1 MENPPQLVQQILFSL
16 DRLSDGN
23 GHHEYEKI
31 CFAFARRRV
40 SINLLPA
47 TGPVSAGGDQGRDA
61 ESFWS
66 NIANEVPATS
76 VHAATVSGERVV
88 LACTIQ
94 KTDIPSKIRSD
105 LNSITGQGTPVDR
118 VLYFTVASVPVAKRH
133 ELIAQARTDRD
144 VELEIFDGLAL
155 AEHLADPDL
164 FWIAAEYLKLPAS
177 LAPERADEDDPLPD
191 WYVRDRDY
199 WRARTEPGRTMGDL
213 VSLRDVL
220 RHATYH
226 DQARGDLGDWIAKMR
241 EFLTGDGPAEV
252 KMRARYE
259 IAVATLR
266 GTGELHGADPLVRE
280 FFQSITGIEDDLPLL
295 EDASVLLQ
303 YGYGSRLRG
312 HTSITMSELD
322 GYYETLRAHVQTA
335 IAASPYPNAKA
346 LLLAID
352 VRLAFFQAYPDD
364 LPERIE
370 GLRDPR
376 DTLRLV
382 LDAYDAD
389 ETVPAQTTALPL
401 RDRDGGMTTLGALL
415 DTLASAPLF
424 PIEHTAELFEMLT
437 LSLADHPDYAALR
450 DRLDEAVARVGGDAS
465 KAERAHARVI
475 TFVGANQ
482 LLRALAEVHEAK
494 IGWRHGE
501 TIEDSIPMTLLA
513 ASIYEHLGLFF
524 AAKLHAAAAAVAANG
539 AQQTDVRRFVPQAIA
554 AAAINDFK
562 AGNWCSASRL
572 VRVTIL
578 AQNAYAEDPTNLDR
592 HTYLADI
599 LQREAFTLH
608 VAHRIAPDYE
618 ASIRA
623 TAQEMGTETLLDDLA
638 SELANDDSW
647 TIENLVRG
655 LDRQGAGRPF
665 ADAGETREMHWTAFG
680 ATWTVQCRNTRRD
693 TLAAERLI
701 SGIQIIQAELALAD
715 AVWLP
720 AQVHVEVKTDRDE
733 RPADAEKLER
743 IPDNDLSRWIVHLQ
757 PGDSVQEDRA
767 LVELVTDASL
777 LLLDNSLLD
786 REKFLALV
794 DDAFARGLGHKLS
807 GGRPY
812 DEAAG
817 FLRDEDYE
825 RMAALPDGPL
835 GGGIVRDA
843 FLEHPELALR
853 TDLSKWYDHDETV
866 ANIERRYERMMP
878 IGRVTIPRLARTEPT
893 ATVLHQLR
901 DEGWLDWQLMMAI
914 TNIIGNARPA
924 WEGLRIAVDSPPEA
938 RARASA
944 LLRREELDTDPQLGS
959 DAFTRDKL
967 LAALDFSALLTLPS
981 YGLHLNTPTP
991 NATAVLTVLRDRF
1004 NFGVDDAQ
1012 HDDLLAVPPATG
1024 TPPSASVSRGYGTT
1038 D

>member
-1 MENPPQLVQQILFSL
+1 METPPQLVQQILFSL
-16 DRLSDGN
+16 DRLADGN

-66 NIANEVPATS
+66 NLANEIPATS
-76 VHAATVSGERVV
+76 VHAAAVSAERVV
-88 LACTIQ
+88 IACTIQ

-105 LNSITGQGTPVDR
+105 LSNITGQGTPVAR

-133 ELIAQARTDRD
+133 ELIAEARSNHD

-177 LAPERADEDDPLPD
+177 LAPERDDKDEPLPG
-191 WYVRDRDY
+191 WYVRDRGY
-199 WRARTEPGRTMGDL
+199 WRARTDPGRTMGDL

-220 RHATYH
+220 RHSTYH

-241 EFLTGDGPAEV
+241 EFLAQDGAAEV
-252 KMRARYE
+252 QMRARYE

-266 GTGELHGADPLVRE
+266 GTGELHAADPLVRE
-280 FFQSITGIEDDLPLL
+280 FFQAVTDTQDDLPLL

-312 HTSITMSELD
+312 NTYITMPELD
-322 GYYETLRAHVQTA
+322 GYYDTLRARVQTA
-335 IAASPYPNAKA
+335 LADSPYPNAKA

-352 VRLAFFQAYPDD
+352 VRLAFFQAYPND

-389 ETVPAQTTALPL
+389 ETVPAQTTAIPL
-401 RDRDGGMTTLGALL
+401 RDRDGGMATLSALL
-415 DTLASAPLF
+415 DVLPSAPLF

-437 LSLADHPDYAALR
+437 LSLADHPEYARLR
-450 DRLDEAVARVGGDAS
+450 DGLDEAVARAGGDAS
-465 KAERAHARVI
+465 KAERAHARAI
-475 TFVGANQ
+475 TFAAAGQ

-501 TIEDSIPMTLLA
+501 TMEDSIPMMLLA

-524 AAKLHAAAAAVAANG
+524 AAKLHAFAAAVAANG
-539 AQQTDVRRFVPQAIA
+539 AQQTDLRRFVPQAIA
-554 AAAINDFK
+554 VAAINDFK

-572 VRVTIL
+572 VRVTLL

-592 HTYLADI
+592 HTYLADA
-599 LQREAFTLH
+599 LQREAFALH
-608 VAHRIAPDYE
+608 VAQVLAPDYD
-618 ASIRA
+618 APIRT
-623 TAQEMGTETLLDDLA
+623 TAQDMGTETLLDDLA
-638 SELANDDSW
+638 SQLASDDHW
-647 TIENLVRG
+647 TIETLVQG
-655 LDRQGAGRPF
+655 LDRQGFGRPF
-665 ADAGETREMHWTAFG
+665 ADAGEARDIRWSAFG
-680 ATWTVQCRNTRRD
+680 AAWTVRSRNTRRD
-693 TLAAERLI
+693 TLAAERLA

-720 AQVHVEVKTDRDE
+720 ADIHIEVKTDRDK
-733 RPADAEKLER
+733 RPTGAENLER
-743 IPDNDLSRWIVHLQ
+743 IPDNDHSRWIVHLQ

-767 LVELVTDASL
+767 LVDLVTDASL

-786 REKFLALV
+786 RQKFLALV
-794 DDAFARGLGHKLS
+794 NDAFARGLGHKLS

-812 DEAAG
+812 DEAAD

-825 RMAALPDGPL
+825 RLAALPRGPL
-835 GGGIVRDA
+835 GEGVVRDA
-843 FLEHPELALR
+843 SLEHSELALR
-853 TDLSKWYDHDETV
+853 TDLSEWYDHDETI
-866 ANIERRYERMMP
+866 ANIERRYQRMMP

-893 ATVLHQLR
+893 AAVLHQLR
-901 DEGWLDWQLMMAI
+901 DEGWRDWQLMMAI
-914 TNIIGNARPA
+914 TNIIGNARPD
-924 WEGLRIAVDSPPEA
+924 WEGLRVAVDSPPEV
-938 RARASA
+938 RERASA
-944 LLRREELDTDPQLGS
+944 LLRREELDTDPQLGGE
-959 DAFTRDKL
+959 AFTRERL
-967 LAALDFSALLTLPS
+967 LAALEFTALLTLPS

-991 NATAVLTVLRDRF
+991 NAAAVLTVLRNRF
-1004 NFGVDDAQ
+1004 NFGVDDAE
-1012 HDDLLAVPPATG
+1012 HDDLLA
-1024 TPPSASVSRGYGTT
+1024 ASVSGE
-1038 D
+1038 DPE

>member
-1 MENPPQLVQQILFSL
+1 MDNPPQLVQQILFSL
-16 DRLSDGN
+16 DRLADGN

-47 TGPVSAGGDQGRDA
+47 TGPVSAGGDQGRDG

-66 NIANEVPATS
+66 NIANEIPAIS

-105 LNSITGQGTPVDR
+105 LSSITGRGTTVDR
-118 VLYFTVASVPVAKRH
+118 VLYFTVAPVPVAKRH
-133 ELIAQARTDRD
+133 ELIAQTRMDHD
-144 VELEIFDGLAL
+144 VKLEIFDGLAL

-199 WRARTEPGRTMGDL
+199 WRARTDPGRTMGDL
-213 VSLRDVL
+213 VSLKDVL

-226 DQARGDLGDWIAKMR
+226 DEARGDLGDWIAKMR
-241 EFLTGDGPAEV
+241 EFLTGDGPADV
-252 KMRARYE
+252 LMRARYE

-266 GTGELHGADPLVRE
+266 GTGELHAADPLVRD
-280 FFQSITGIEDDLPLL
+280 FFEMITHTEEDLPLL

-312 HTSITMSELD
+312 NTSITMPELD
-322 GYYETLRAHVQTA
+322 NFYETLRAHVQTA
-335 IAASPYPNAKA
+335 LAAGPYPNAKA

-352 VRLAFFQAYPDD
+352 VRLAFFQTYPND
-364 LPERIE
+364 LPERVD

-389 ETVPAQTTALPL
+389 ETVPAQTSAFPL
-401 RDRDGGMTTLGALL
+401 RDRDRGMATLASLL
-415 DTLASAPLF
+415 DGLSSAPLF
-424 PIEHTAELFEMLT
+424 PIEHTAELFEILT
-437 LSLADHPDYAALR
+437 LSVADHPEYAELR
-450 DRLDEAVARVGGDAS
+450 DGLDEAVARVGGDAT
-465 KAERAHARVI
+465 KAERARARAI
-475 TFVGANQ
+475 TFAGAGQ

-501 TIEDSIPMTLLA
+501 TIEDSIPMMLLA

-524 AAKLHAAAAAVAANG
+524 AAKLHAFAAAVAANG
-539 AQQTDVRRFVPQAIA
+539 AQQTDVRRFVPRSVAV
-554 AAAINDFK
+554 AAINDFK

-572 VRVTIL
+572 VRVTLL
-578 AQNAYAEDPTNLDR
+578 AQNMYAEDPTSLDR
-592 HTYLADI
+592 HAYLADV
-599 LQREAFTLH
+599 LQREAFALH
-608 VAHRIAPDYE
+608 VAHSLAPDYE
-618 ASIRA
+618 PAIRA
-623 TAQEMGTETLLDDLA
+623 AAQDMGTETLLNDMA
-638 SELANDDSW
+638 SQLVNDDHW
-647 TIENLVRG
+647 TIETLARG
-655 LDRQGAGRPF
+655 LDRQGFGRPF
-665 ADAGETREMHWTAFG
+665 ADAGQTRDIRWTAFG
-680 ATWTVQCRNTRRD
+680 AVWSVRSRNTRRD

-720 AQVHVEVKTDRDE
+720 AEIHIEVITDRDE
-733 RPADAEKLER
+733 RPTDAENLER
-743 IPDNDLSRWIVHLQ
+743 IPDNDLSRWIVHLK

-767 LVELVTDASL
+767 LVDIVTDASL

-786 REKFLALV
+786 REKFLALI

-812 DEAAG
+812 DEAAD

-825 RMAALPDGPL
+825 CMSALPNGPL
-835 GGGIVRDA
+835 GEGTVRDA
-843 FLEHPELALR
+843 SPEQPELAPR
-853 TDLSKWYDHDETV
+853 TDLSEWYDHDETV
-866 ANIERRYERMMP
+866 ANIERRYQRMMP
-878 IGRVTIPRLARTEPT
+878 IGRMTIPRLARTEPT
-893 ATVLHQLR
+893 ATVLYQLR
-901 DEGWLDWQLMMAI
+901 SEGWRDWQLIMAI
-914 TNIIGNARPA
+914 TNIIGNARPD
-924 WEGLRIAVDSPPEA
+924 WEGLRLAVDSPPKI
-938 RARASA
+938 RLRASA
-944 LLRREELDTDPQLGS
+944 LLRREELDTDPQLDS
-959 DAFTRDKL
+959 EAFTRDKL
-967 LAALDFSALLTLPS
+967 LAALRFTALLTLPS
-981 YGLHLNTPTP
+981 YGLHLNTPSP

-1004 NFGVDDAQ
+1004 NFGVDDTQ
-1012 HDDLLAVPPATG
+1012 HDDLLA
-1024 TPPSASVSRGYGTT
+1024 PSPNNGQAY
-1038 D
+1038 

>member
-1 MENPPQLVQQILFSL
+1 METPPQLVQQILFSL
-16 DRLSDGN
+16 DRLAEAN

-47 TGPVSAGGDQGRDA
+47 TGPVSAGGDQGRDG

-66 NIANEVPATS
+66 NLANEIPETS
-76 VHAATVSGERVV
+76 VHTATVSAERVV

-94 KTDIPSKIRSD
+94 KTDVPSKIRSD
-105 LNSITGQGTPVDR
+105 LTSITGRGTPVVR

-133 ELIAQARTDRD
+133 ELIAQARTDHD
-144 VELEIFDGLAL
+144 VELEIFDSLAL

-177 LAPERADEDDPLPD
+177 LAPERADEDDPLPG

-226 DQARGDLGDWIAKMR
+226 DQAHGDLGDWIAKMR

-252 KMRARYE
+252 QMRARYE

-266 GTGELHGADPLVRE
+266 GTGELHAADPLVRE
-280 FFQSITGIEDDLPLL
+280 FFQAVTDMGDDLPLL

-312 HTSITMSELD
+312 NTNITMPELD
-322 GYYETLRAHVQTA
+322 DYYDTLRSHIETA
-335 IAASPYPNAKA
+335 LADSPYPNAKA
-346 LLLAID
+346 LLLAIG
-352 VRLAFFQAYPDD
+352 VRLAFFQAYPNN

-370 GLRDPR
+370 GLRDPL

-389 ETVPAQTTALPL
+389 ETVPAQTVAIPL
-401 RDRDGGMTTLGALL
+401 RDCDGGMATL
-415 DTLASAPLF
+415 DTLLAALPSAPLF

-437 LSLADHPDYAALR
+437 LSLADHPDYARLR
-450 DRLDEAVARVGGDAS
+450 DRLDEAGARVGGDAS
-465 KAERAHARVI
+465 KAERAHARAI
-475 TFVGANQ
+475 TFAGADQ
-482 LLRALAEVHEAK
+482 LLRALAEVHDAK

-501 TIEDSIPMTLLA
+501 TIEDSIPMMLLA

-524 AAKLHAAAAAVAANG
+524 AAKLHAVAAAVAANG
-539 AQQTDVRRFVPQAIA
+539 AQQTDARRFVPQAIA
-554 AAAINDFK
+554 VAAINDFK

-572 VRVTIL
+572 VRVTLL

-592 HTYLADI
+592 HAYLAEA
-599 LQREAFTLH
+599 LQREAFALH
-608 VAHRIAPDYE
+608 VAHSLAPDYE
-618 ASIRA
+618 AQIRA
-623 TAQEMGTETLLDDLA
+623 TAQDMGTEPLLRDMATQFFSDDH
-638 SELANDDSW
+638 W
-647 TIENLVRG
+647 TIETLVQG
-655 LDRQGAGRPF
+655 LDRQGFGRPF
-665 ADAGETREMHWTAFG
+665 ADAGQTREVRWTAFG
-680 ATWTVQCRNTRRD
+680 AAWTVRSRNTRRD
-693 TLAAERLI
+693 TLAAERLV

-715 AVWLP
+715 PVWLP
-720 AQVHVEVKTDRDE
+720 GEVHIEVKTDRDE
-733 RPADAEKLER
+733 QPTGAEKLER
-743 IPDNDLSRWIVHLQ
+743 IPDNDLSRWVVHLQ
-757 PGDSVQEDRA
+757 PGDSVREDRA
-767 LVELVTDASL
+767 LIDLVTDASL
-777 LLLDNSLLD
+777 LLLDNSLLG
-786 REKFLALV
+786 REKLLALV

-812 DEAAG
+812 DEAAD

-825 RMAALPDGPL
+825 HMAALPHGPL
-835 GGGIVRDA
+835 GEGIVRDA
-843 FLEHPELALR
+843 FPGRPELALR
-853 TDLSKWYDHDETV
+853 TDLSEWYDPDETV

-878 IGRVTIPRLARTEPT
+878 IGRATIPRLARTEPT
-893 ATVLHQLR
+893 AAVLRQLR
-901 DEGWLDWQLMMAI
+901 DEGWRDWQLVMAI
-914 TNIIGNARPA
+914 TNIIGNARPG
-924 WEGLRIAVDSPPEA
+924 WEGLRVTVDSPPEV
-938 RARASA
+938 RERASA

-959 DAFTRDKL
+959 EAFTREKL
-967 LAALDFSALLTLPS
+967 LAALEFTALLTLPS

-991 NATAVLTVLRDRF
+991 NAAAVLTVLRDRF

-1012 HDDLLAVPPATG
+1012 HDDLLATSPGNGDA
-1024 TPPSASVSRGYGTT
+1024 A
-1038 D
+1038 

>member
-1 MENPPQLVQQILFSL
+1 METPPQLVQQILFNL
-16 DRLSDGN
+16 DRLAETN

-66 NIANEVPATS
+66 NIANEISATS

-94 KTDIPSKIRSD
+94 KTAIPSKIRSD
-105 LNSITGQGTPVDR
+105 LSSITGQGTPVGR
-118 VLYFTVASVPVAKRH
+118 VLYFTVASVPVARRH
-133 ELIAQARTDRD
+133 KLIAQARTEHK

-177 LAPERADEDDPLPD
+177 LAPERSDEDDPLPD

-199 WRARTEPGRTMGDL
+199 WRARTDPGRSMGDL
-213 VSLRDVL
+213 VGLRDVL

-241 EFLTGDGPAEV
+241 EFLTGKGPVEV
-252 KMRARYE
+252 QIRARYE

-266 GTGELHGADPLVRE
+266 GTGELHAADPLVRE
-280 FFQSITGIEDDLPLL
+280 FFQSITDIDDDLPLL
-295 EDASVLLQ
+295 EDACVLLQ

-312 HTSITMSELD
+312 TTGITMAELD
-322 GYYETLRAHVQTA
+322 SYYEMMRTYVHTA
-335 IAASPYPNAKA
+335 LADNPYPNAKA

-352 VRLAFFQAYPDD
+352 VRLVLFQAYPKD

-389 ETVPAQTTALPL
+389 EPVPAQKSAFPL
-401 RDRDGGMTTLGALL
+401 RDRDAGMATLGALL
-415 DTLASAPLF
+415 DVLPSAPLF

-437 LSLADHPDYAALR
+437 LSLADHPEYAALR
-450 DRLDEAVARVGGDAS
+450 DRLDDAVARVGGDAS
-465 KAERAHARVI
+465 KAARAHARAI
-475 TFVGANQ
+475 TFAGAGQ

-501 TIEDSIPMTLLA
+501 TIEDSIPMMLLA

-524 AAKLHAAAAAVAANG
+524 AAKLHAVAATVAANV
-539 AQQTDVRRFVPQAIA
+539 APQTDVRRFVPQAVSV
-554 AAAINDFK
+554 AAINDFK

-572 VRVTIL
+572 VRVALL

-592 HTYLADI
+592 HAYLADV
-599 LQREAFTLH
+599 LQREAFALH
-608 VAHRIAPDYE
+608 VARSLAPHYEPPIRI
-618 ASIRA
+618 

-638 SELANDDSW
+638 SQLASGEHR
-647 TIENLVRG
+647 TIETLVQA
-655 LDRQGAGRPF
+655 LDRQGFGRPF
-665 ADAGETREMHWTAFG
+665 ADAGATRDLRWTAFG
-680 ATWTVQCRNTRRD
+680 AAWNVRSRNTRRD
-693 TLAAERLI
+693 TLAAERLA

-720 AQVHVEVKTDRDE
+720 AEIHIEVKTDRDE
-733 RPADAEKLER
+733 RPTGAENLER
-743 IPDNDLSRWIVHLQ
+743 MPDNDLSRWVVHLQ

-767 LVELVTDASL
+767 LVDLVTDASL

-786 REKFLALV
+786 REKFLTLV

-812 DEAAG
+812 DEAAN

-825 RMAALPDGPL
+825 RMAALPPGPV
-835 GGGIVRDA
+835 GEGIVRDV
-843 FLEHPELALR
+843 FPEHPELALR
-853 TDLSKWYDHDETV
+853 TDLSEWYDHVETV

-893 ATVLHQLR
+893 ATVLRQLS
-901 DEGWLDWQLMMAI
+901 DEGWRDWQLIMAI

-924 WEGLRIAVDSPPEA
+924 WEGLRVAVDSPPDV

-967 LAALDFSALLTLPS
+967 LPALEFTALLTLPS
-981 YGLHLNTPTP
+981 YGLHLNTSTP
-991 NATAVLTVLRDRF
+991 NAAAVLTVLRDRF
-1004 NFGVDDAQ
+1004 NFGVDDAE
-1012 HDDLLAVPPATG
+1012 HDDLLAGPHGHGDAG
-1024 TPPSASVSRGYGTT
+1024 
-1038 D
+1038 